1 MYSRF
6 FLAIA
11 IIQFFHVFSTI
22 APGVAVLPL
31 VFIVVVTGLKDGY
44 EDFKR
49 HQADSRV
56 NQSTVW
62 VLAGGGW
69 TNTNAMKPKSKTFI
83 RGLLGD
89 NASGSTK
96 KKRRKSQ
103 IYQPNDVQYDNKY
116 EQDSIIYD
124 GKAARPHWKRTLWE
138 DVRVGDFVK
147 LEDGDSFPGDLLI
160 CSTSEEEDVAFVE
173 TKNLDG
179 ETNLK
184 SRHAVPALV
193 QLQTAADCVN
203 ANPFRINCDRP
214 DTDMYRL
221 NANVECDGAKTAV
234 DISTTLL
241 RGTVLRNTRWVIG
254 IVLFT
259 GMDTK
264 IILNAGNT
272 PSKRSRVERQMN
284 PQVYVESTIP
294 TVLH

>member
-1 MYSRF
+1 MPRF

-11 IIQFFHVFSTI
+11 IIQFFRVFSTI

-69 TNTNAMKPKSKTFI
+69 TNPNVMKPKSKTFI

-89 NASGSTK
+89 SFSSSS
-96 KKRRKSQ
+96 KRKGRKTTPR
-103 IYQPNDVQYDNKY
+103 YQLHDVQYDDKY
-116 EQDSIIYD
+116 ERDSTIYNE
-124 GKAARPHWKRTLWE
+124 KAERPHWRRTLWE

-147 LEDGDSFPGDLLI
+147 LEDGDSIPGDLLI

-184 SRHAVPALV
+184 SRHAVPTLV
-193 QLQTAADCVN
+193 QLQTTTDCVD
-203 ANPFRINCDRP
+203 APPFRINCDRP

-221 NANVECDGAKTAV
+221 NANVELDGEKTAV
-234 DISTTLL
+234 DISMSLL

-254 IVLFT
+254 VVLFT
-259 GMDTK
+259 GLDTK
-264 IILNAGNT
+264 IVLNSGNT

-284 PQVYVESTIP
+284 PQVYA
-294 TVLH
+294 